1 MKKGWEEKKI
11 SEVFSTKPPKKEA
24 RERLKEDDLV
34 SFVPM
39 EDLGVLTKHFI
50 SPKVRTIKEV
60 SGSYTYFAEND
71 VLLAKITPCFEN
83 GKIGIARNLT
93 NGIGFGSSE
102 YFVFRST
109 EAIIPDYLYYFLSR
123 EQFRK
128 NGAKLMTG
136 AVGHKR
142 VARNFVEN
150 SKIPYPIDLSEQMRI
165 VTILDES
172 FAAIDKAKENAQKNL
187 NNARE
192 LFDSYLQSVFDNAY
206 DKWEEYKMG
215 EIYDVR
221 DGTHDSPKYHKEGY
235 ALITSKNLKDESLDY
250 SEINYISEQ
259 DYNKIN
265 ERSKVDIGDILY
277 AMIGT
282 IGKPVVIEKE
292 PDFAIKNVALFKVP
306 SEQNSYFLKYYLN
319 SQNVINRMKNDAKG
333 TTQKFIGLGYL
344 RSFPIFVP
352 TRNEQDNIVKK
363 LDALS
368 AETKKLEAIYEQKLA
383 DLEELKQ
390 SILEKAFKGE
400 L

>member
-1 MKKGWEEKKI
+1 
-11 SEVFSTKPPKKEA
+11 
-24 RERLKEDDLV
+24 
-34 SFVPM
+34 
-39 EDLGVLTKHFI
+39 
-50 SPKVRTIKEV
+50 
-60 SGSYTYFAEND
+60 
-71 VLLAKITPCFEN
+71 
-83 GKIGIARNLT
+83 
-93 NGIGFGSSE
+93 
-102 YFVFRST
+102 
-109 EAIIPDYLYYFLSR
+109 
-123 EQFRK
+123 
-128 NGAKLMTG
+128 
-136 AVGHKR
+136 
-142 VARNFVEN
+142 
-150 SKIPYPIDLSEQMRI
+150 MRI